1 MTLYKRTNSPYW
13 WMKFAPIRGEVKRV
27 FKSTGTAN
35 KRQAQRLHDKLQAE
49 RWTQDRLGVR
59 PERTWDDAASRW
71 LEETA
76 SKRTHAF
83 DRSMLRWFAPYLAGK
98 ALRDVDRETLERVR
112 QLRAKGVAAG
122 TVNRYMALVRAILR
136 RARDDWEWLD
146 RIPKVSMARDRA
158 ARVRSLTQ
166 EEFARL
172 LSELPDHLRD
182 MAEFSVATGL
192 RQGNVT
198 RLQWKQISFERQH
211 LWVAADQHKNG
222 HAHSVPLNA
231 IALAVL
237 ERRKGDHRT
246 HVFTYE
252 GQPILQVSTKAWR
265 SALKRAGIENFRWHD
280 LRHTFATWHR
290 EAGTPTWELQRLG
303 GWKTQAMVDR
313 YAHVAPEG
321 LQLAAAR
328 LDNLLGVTRK

>member
-1 MTLYKRTNSPYW
+1 
-13 WMKFAPIRGEVKRV
+13 
-27 FKSTGTAN
+27 
-35 KRQAQRLHDKLQAE
+35 
-49 RWTQDRLGVR
+49 
-59 PERTWDDAASRW
+59 
-71 LEETA
+71 
-76 SKRTHAF
+76 
-83 DRSMLRWFAPYLAGK
+83 MLKWFAPYLSGK
-98 ALRDVDRETLERVR
+98 ALCDVDRETLERVR
-112 QLRAKGVAAG
+112 QVRAKGVAPA
-122 TVNRYMALVRAILR
+122 TVNRYMALIRAILR

-146 RIPKVSMARDRA
+146 RIPKVSMLRDRS
-158 ARVRSLTQ
+158 ARVRSLTRD
-166 EEFARL
+166 EFVRL
-172 LSELPDHLRD
+172 LAELPPHLRD

-198 RLQWKQISFERQH
+198 RLQWKQISLERQH
-211 LWVAADQHKNG
+211 LWIAADQHKNG
-222 HAHSVPLNA
+222 HAVPLNA
-231 IALAVL
+231 MAMAVL

-252 GQPILQVSTKAWR
+252 GEPIVQVSTKAWR

-303 GWKTQAMVDR
+303 GWKTQSMVDR

-321 LQLAAAR
+321 LQLAASR